1 MLVCLA
7 GFFLFFM
14 SSLSSS
20 SPVVSRLDLSTVG
33 DINGSLCWGCGGL
46 CMWFSTDWDHCDHV
60 FGLSLTMP
68 SFSSP
73 DSTLHLISLPLYS
86 THSQLVLWT
95 AITNHWIKSDLI
107 FFICAC
113 FVVFNF
119 SYYLLYLVWCTGKSC
134 FLCFCIG
141 WCTVDVYSMHNIAF

>member
-1 MLVCLA
+1 MLVCVA

-14 SSLSSS
+14 SSFSSS
-20 SPVVSRLDLSTVG
+20 SPVVSRLDLFDRWRHQWFTV
-33 DINGSLCWGCGGL
+33 LGCGGL

-73 DSTLHLISLPLYS
+73 DSTLHLISLPLYP

-95 AITNHWIKSDLI
+95 SQTTGSNLI
-107 FFICAC
+107 FIFFCAC

-141 WCTVDVYSMHNIAF
+141 WCTVDVYSMQNIAF